1 MSNLELY
8 DQAFLESLD
17 LKPEQLNA
25 QLVYQSVPAWDSVG
39 HMGLMAQLEEAFGIM
54 MEIDDIV
61 EFSGYEA
68 GKEILA
74 KYGVVVADV
83 SDPGP

>member
-17 LKPEQLNA
+17 LKPEQLDA

-39 HMGLMAQLEEAFGIM
+39 HMGLIAKLEESFNLM
-54 MEIDDIV
+54 LEIDDVV

-68 GKEILA
+68 GKLILA
-74 KYGVVVADV
+74 KYGVEMAA
-83 SDPGP
+83 GR